1 MEASF
6 HLLCSRKDQEN
17 INSQGNNSANT
28 SSNTANNNL
37 DNIKR
42 KLINDTCQGVAG
54 DKAKVLNLHSKQPGQ
69 DQEKF
74 GLAESLKMYGGVGL
88 SSATMPKKNAPRQIQ
103 TVPEK
108 ILDAPDYLDD
118 FCMFSHEFLLS
129 TKPSIHFFHF
139 SQSNKDL
146 NLIDWSSSNN
156 LAVALNK
163 DLYIWNATTKE
174 IHMLFSMD
182 ESTSDYISSVAWIQ
196 KGNILAVG
204 NSKNIVELWD
214 VNKKVCL
221 RQMKSHKARVGALAW
236 NSHQL
241 SSGSR

>member
-88 SSATMPKKNAPRQIQ
+88 SSAIMPKKNAPRQIQ

-118 FCMFSHEFLLS
+118 FCMFSNANFVFT
-129 TKPSIHFFHF
+129 TKPPIHFFSF
-139 SQSNKDL
+139 FNQ
-146 NLIDWSSSNN
+146 
-156 LAVALNK
+156 
-163 DLYIWNATTKE
+163 TK
-174 IHMLFSMD
+174 I
-182 ESTSDYISSVAWIQ
+182 
-196 KGNILAVG
+196 
-204 NSKNIVELWD
+204 
-214 VNKKVCL
+214 
-221 RQMKSHKARVGALAW
+221 
-236 NSHQL
+236 
-241 SSGSR
+241 